1 VAQYRVEKFLA
12 KLFSVWYGWPG
23 NGIMVIKDKGD
34 IKLKYRLLILFFLIL
49 FPGCGEDE
57 SVTKVDL
64 SKREQIILKE
74 EPSAVTYAYLPQYS
88 HTVSHTRHH
97 SLIQYLRKETGLNIK
112 QIFPDT
118 FDQHMKMVG
127 QKKIDISYS
136 NPFIYIKIAHRYG
149 AKAFA
154 RIVEMTGKDKFR
166 GQIICRADNS
176 SIQTISDCRNK
187 RWIAVDS
194 TSAGG
199 YLYPLGHFMDHGIT
213 QMDFREIAFAPG
225 PGGKQEKVILSVY
238 AGKYDIGTIREGS
251 LNVVS
256 GKIDINKIRIVS
268 MTDPYPGWVYA
279 ARKNLDKKI
288 VEKLKQAFG
297 KLDFNNKNH
306 REILEAA
313 NFIKVIAS
321 ADSDFDSVRQLTARV
336 GMSLEE

>member
-1 VAQYRVEKFLA
+1 MK
-12 KLFSVWYGWPG
+12 YGW
-23 NGIMVIKDKGD
+23 MV
-34 IKLKYRLLILFFLIL
+34 LLLFLL

-57 SVTKVDL
+57 SAIKVDL
-64 SKREQIILKE
+64 SIKEQIVIKE
-74 EPSAVTYAYLPQYS
+74 ELGVITYAYLPQYS

-127 QKKIDISYS
+127 QKKIDISFS
-136 NPFIYIKIAHRYG
+136 NPFVYIKIAHRYG

-154 RIVEMTGKDKFR
+154 RIVEMDGKDSFR

-176 SIQTISDCRNK
+176 SIQTLSDCRNK

-199 YLYPLGHFMDHGIT
+199 YLFPLGHFIDHGIT
-213 QMDFREIAFAPG
+213 KMDFKEIAFAPG
-225 PGGKQEKVILSVY
+225 PGGKQEKVVLSVY
-238 AGKYDIGTIREGS
+238 TGKYDFGTIREGS
-251 LNVVS
+251 LDVVVDR
-256 GKIDINKIRIVS
+256 IDINKIRIIS
-268 MTDPYPGWVYA
+268 ISDSYPGWMYA

-288 VEKLKQAFG
+288 VEKLKQAFE
-297 KLDFNNKNH
+297 KLNFNRKDH

-313 NFIKVIAS
+313 DFIKVIS
-321 ADSDFDSVRQLTARV
+321 SSDSDFDSVRQLAVKV
-336 GMSLEE
+336 GISLDE

>member
-1 VAQYRVEKFLA
+1 MK
-12 KLFSVWYGWPG
+12 SGW
-23 NGIMVIKDKGD
+23 V
-34 IKLKYRLLILFFLIL
+34 LLLFFSL
-49 FPGCGEDE
+49 FLGCGDDE
-57 SVTKVDL
+57 SVIRVDL
-64 SKREQIILKE
+64 TAKEQVMIKE
-74 EPSAVTYAYLPQYS
+74 EPEVITYAYLPQYS
-88 HTVSHTRHH
+88 HTISHTRHH

-118 FDQHMKMVG
+118 FDEHMKMVG

-149 AKAFA
+149 AQAFA
-154 RIVEMTGKDKFR
+154 RIVEMSGKENFR

-176 SIQTISDCRNK
+176 SIQTLSDCRNK

-199 YLYPLGHFMDHGIT
+199 YLYPLGHFIDHGFT
-213 QMDFREIAFAPG
+213 KMDFKEIVFAPG
-225 PGGKQEKVILSVY
+225 PGGKQEKVVLSVF
-238 AGKYDIGTIREGS
+238 AGKYDIGTIREGT
-251 LNVVS
+251 LDVVS
-256 GKIDINKIRIVS
+256 DKIDINKIRVIAMS
-268 MTDPYPGWVYA
+268 DPYPGWVYA

-288 VEKLKQAFG
+288 VKKLKQAFE

-321 ADSDFDSVRQLTARV
+321 ADSDFDSVRQLAVRV
-336 GMSLEE
+336 GMRLEE

>member
-1 VAQYRVEKFLA
+1 MK
-12 KLFSVWYGWPG
+12 YGW
-23 NGIMVIKDKGD
+23 VA
-34 IKLKYRLLILFFLIL
+34 LLLFLI
-49 FPGCGEDE
+49 FFGCGEDE
-57 SVTKVDL
+57 SAIKVDL
-64 SKREQIILKE
+64 DIKEQVILKE
-74 EPSAVTYAYLPQYS
+74 EPGIITYAYLPQYS

-127 QKKIDISYS
+127 QKKIDISFS

-149 AKAFA
+149 ASAFA
-154 RIVEMTGKDKFR
+154 RIVEMNGKDSFR

-176 SIQTISDCRNK
+176 SIQTIADCRDK

-194 TSAGG
+194 ASAGG

-213 QMDFREIAFAPG
+213 KKDFKEIAFAPG
-225 PGGKQEKVILSVY
+225 PGGKQEKVVLSVY
-238 AGKYDIGTIREGS
+238 AGKYDIGTIREGT
-251 LNVVS
+251 LDVVS

-288 VEKLKQAFG
+288 VGKLKQAFG
-297 KLDFNNKNH
+297 KLDFNIKNH

-313 NFIKVIAS
+313 DFIKVIDAC
-321 ADSDFDSVRQLTARV
+321 DSDFDSVRQLAVRV
-336 GMSLEE
+336 GMCLEE

>member
-1 VAQYRVEKFLA
+1 MK
-12 KLFSVWYGWPG
+12 YGWM
-23 NGIMVIKDKGD
+23 I
-34 IKLKYRLLILFFLIL
+34 LLCFLL
-49 FPGCGEDE
+49 FPGCGENE
-57 SVTKVDL
+57 SAIKVDL
-64 SKREQIILKE
+64 TIKEQVIFKE
-74 EPSAVTYAYLPQYS
+74 EPGVITYAYLPQYS
-88 HTVSHTRHH
+88 HTISHTRHH

-118 FDQHMKMVG
+118 FDEHMKMVG
-127 QKKIDISYS
+127 QKKIDISFS
-136 NPFIYIKIAHRYG
+136 NPAVYVKIAHRYG

-166 GQIICRADNS
+166 GQIICRTDNS
-176 SIQTISDCRNK
+176 SIQSLSDCRHK

-213 QMDFREIAFAPG
+213 KMDFKEIAFAPG

-251 LNVVS
+251 LDVVADR
-256 GKIDINKIRIVS
+256 IDINKIRIIS
-268 MTDPYPGWVYA
+268 MSDSYPGWMYA

-288 VEKLKQAFG
+288 VEKLKKAFE
-297 KLDFNNKNH
+297 KLDFNRKDH

-313 NFIKVIAS
+313 DFIKVIAS
-321 ADSDFDSVRQLTARV
+321 VDSDFDSVRQLAARV
-336 GMSLEE
+336 GISLDE